1 MIDLKSEELLT
12 LKQVCEILPRRRR
25 GRRPAFSTVWRWAL
39 HGARGVRLET
49 LRCGGTLCTSREALQ
64 RFFDRLSEHDGT
76 AQPEQRLGYRTPGQR
91 QKAVEQAEQELAKV
105 DAQLQREG
113 F

>member
-1 MIDLKSEELLT
+1 MIDLTKEELLT
-12 LKQVCEILPRRRR
+12 LKDACQLLPRRRR
-25 GRRPAFSTVWRWAL
+25 GRKPSFSTIWRWAL

-64 RFFDRLSEHDGT
+64 RFFDKLSERDGT
-76 AQPEQRLGYRTPGQR
+76 MQPEQQPSYRTPGQR
-91 QKAVEQAEQELAKV
+91 QRAVEQAERKLAEVDTELAK
-105 DAQLQREG
+105 EG